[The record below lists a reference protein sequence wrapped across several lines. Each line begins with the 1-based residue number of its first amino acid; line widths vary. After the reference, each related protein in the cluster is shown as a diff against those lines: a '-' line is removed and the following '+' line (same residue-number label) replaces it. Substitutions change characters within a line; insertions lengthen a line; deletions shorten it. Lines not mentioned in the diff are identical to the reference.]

1 MTTAEPDV
9 HQFEEI
15 LQPIPESVRTTRVS
29 GQFWIWAGAN
39 IAPINWVLGAPGI
52 GLGLCDTLIVL
63 LAGNV
68 VGMALFG
75 VVRGDGPADGRDG
88 HGSVAAQALAA
99 IENGHV
105 DAQRLSWLAGGM
117 VAAALYAL
125 LGLRMRRQESLA
137 DLAGNLIP

>member
-63 LAGNV
+63 IAGNV

-75 VVRGDGPADGRDG
+75 VFVVMGRQTG
-88 HGSVAAQALAA
+88 VT
-99 IENGHV
+99 
-105 DAQRLSWLAGGM
+105 GM
-117 VAAALYAL
+117 VRWPLKPSQPSSSSSSSPAWPQYSTP
-125 LGLRMRRQESLA
+125 G
-137 DLAGNLIP
+137 